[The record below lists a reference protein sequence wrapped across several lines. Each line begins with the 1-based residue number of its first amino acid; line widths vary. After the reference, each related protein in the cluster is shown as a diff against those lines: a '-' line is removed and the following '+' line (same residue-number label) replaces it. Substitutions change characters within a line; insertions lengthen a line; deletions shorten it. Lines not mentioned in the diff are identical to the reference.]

1 MALNRAKEDILKKV
15 RQALIRKAP
24 TQSEPNFVSDI
35 FARPEE
41 EDLLVMFAQNLVR
54 TKAAFF
60 YCENQQDFTQQ
71 LQAYSH
77 SKGFKH
83 MHVWEPSLQNIL
95 REIPLAVINNE
106 LSWGQAQVGI
116 TSCDSLIART
126 GSVLYTSQTAS
137 GRRLSIYPPHHIV
150 VAYTHQVVY
159 DIEDAFRNL
168 RIKYHKNF
176 PSMVCLET
184 GPSRTADIEKTLV
197 LGAHGPK
204 ELTVFLIDDAPD
216 SGSAE

>member
-1 MALNRAKEDILKKV
+1 MALNRAKEEILKKI

-24 TQSEPNFVSDI
+24 TQSEPNFVADI
-35 FARPEE
+35 YAKSEE
-41 EDLLVMFAQNLVR
+41 EDLLVLFAQNLVK
-54 TKAAFF
+54 TKASFF
-60 YCENQQDFTQQ
+60 YCESVADFTEQ

-83 MHVWEPSLQNIL
+83 MHVWEPSLQNML
-95 REIPLAVINNE
+95 REVPLAVINNE
-106 LSWGQAQVGI
+106 LSWGQSQVGI
-116 TSCDSLIART
+116 TSCEALVART

-150 VAYTHQVVY
+150 VAYAHQVVY
-159 DIEDAFRNL
+159 DIEDALRNL

-204 ELTVFLIDDAPD
+204 ELTVFLLDDASPSD
-216 SGSAE
+216 TRA

>member
-1 MALNRAKEDILKKV
+1 MALNRAKEEILKKI

-35 FARPEE
+35 YARPEE
-41 EDLLVMFAQNLVR
+41 DDLLVMFAQNLVR

-60 YCENQQDFTQQ
+60 YCENEQDFTQQ
-71 LQAYSH
+71 LQGYAQ

-83 MHVWEPSLQNIL
+83 MHVWEPSLQNML
-95 REIPLAVINNE
+95 HDVPLAIIHNE
-106 LSWGQAQVGI
+106 LSWGQSQVGI

-126 GSVLYTSQTAS
+126 GTVLYTSQTAS

-150 VAYTHQVVY
+150 VAYAHQVVY

-168 RIKYHKNF
+168 RIKHHHNF

-204 ELTVFLIDDAPD
+204 ELTVFLIDDAPHSD
-216 SGSAE
+216 SRE